1 MRPSGT
7 GNEGRHRCLTAHFTI
22 QFIDIIQVS
31 LLMHGTCIYA
41 KKQRERIRKM
51 KVACKNVNCK
61 HYYSLTKGNHCQ
73 AEDECT
79 HYTSNR
85 KKAAGRTIRCK
96 DCQYC
101 KTIYTDGMRQYHYEC
116 TYNGRNKAI
125 LIIEERK
132 CDVRL

>member
-1 MRPSGT
+1 
-7 GNEGRHRCLTAHFTI
+7 
-22 QFIDIIQVS
+22 
-31 LLMHGTCIYA
+31 
-41 KKQRERIRKM
+41 M

-61 HYYSLTKGNHCQ
+61 HYYSLTEGRHCQ

-79 HYTSNR
+79 HYSSNR
-85 KKAAGRTIRCK
+85 KKAEGRKIRCK

-116 TYNGRNKAI
+116 TYNGRNKTI